1 MYYEIA
7 FGLLAADIL
16 YVITIAANW
25 LSVDVLDTVFLL
37 FYMSTFIQYLTVI
50 QLSALHSS
58 WQPWHS
64 SYFAM
69 NQPWKLT
76 WPSSR
81 PQTSSKALPE
91 STPSVYNLLFYGCF
105 LRVEVFNLHHRPR
118 AGEPVDSSDPHLCS
132 SLGLWGTASEV
143 LLPHVTRELK
153 KWIGNE
159 QSYIVTGKM

>member
-58 WQPWHS
+58 WQP
-64 SYFAM
+64 
-69 NQPWKLT
+69 
-76 WPSSR
+76 
-81 PQTSSKALPE
+81 
-91 STPSVYNLLFYGCF
+91 
-105 LRVEVFNLHHRPR
+105 
-118 AGEPVDSSDPHLCS
+118 
-132 SLGLWGTASEV
+132 
-143 LLPHVTRELK
+143 
-153 KWIGNE
+153 
-159 QSYIVTGKM
+159 